1 MVAEPLKNKPT
12 KRPTAESLL
21 AALVNSSDDAMLTK
35 DLNGVITS
43 WNKAAE
49 RIFGYSSDE
58 IIGRPI
64 LLLVPGDLVS
74 EEADILRRVLAG
86 DRIDHFET
94 VRLVKGGKV
103 LEVSISV
110 SPIKDDEGSI
120 VGASQIARDMTELR
134 RGARADLLLAAIVS
148 SSDDAI
154 LSKSL
159 EGIITSWNAGAK
171 RIFGYDA
178 EEMIGQPVMKLIPRD
193 RLDEEPKILERL
205 RRGERVDHFETIRVR
220 KNGEHFPVSLTI
232 SPVRDP
238 LGKIVGASKIAR
250 DITNLKQF
258 AAEREQLLESERAAR
273 SHAENANRMKDE
285 FLSTVSHELRTPLN
299 AIVGWTEVIEGGDQ
313 NREEVIH
320 GVQVIK
326 RNAMM
331 QAQLIEDLLDLG
343 RISSGMMRLEIE
355 PIDIGAVVADAIAS
369 VAHAVRTKHLTITK
383 DIRNV
388 GGLLGDSKRLQQ
400 VIWNLLANAIKFTP
414 SGGKIH
420 VRASR
425 KNSHVE
431 LAIADSGQ
439 GISAKFIPHLF
450 ERFSQA
456 DASTTRSHGGLG
468 IGLALVK
475 QLVELHGGKVQAE
488 SPGEGMGATFTLL
501 LPIAALQ
508 GGARSLDVLIEEKVV
523 SGVSTLKG
531 IKVMAVDDDKDSL
544 GLIKR
549 ILARQGAEV
558 ETAASVDEA
567 LEVFSKFLP
576 DVILSDIG
584 MPEKDGYELIRLIRE
599 HPSGAA
605 TPAAALTALARIDD
619 RTRALTA
626 GYQNHLSKPVAAAEV
641 VAVVYSL
648 ARIHPRGQISGL
660 PQSEGSEA
668 N

>member
-1 MVAEPLKNKPT
+1 MIMEPPKNQPT
-12 KRPTAESLL
+12 EQPSVDSLF
-21 AALVNSSDDAMLTK
+21 AALVNSSDDAMLTS
-35 DLNGVITS
+35 DLKGSVTS

-49 RIFGYSSDE
+49 RILGYTSDE
-58 IIGRPI
+58 IIGRSI
-64 LLLVPGDLVS
+64 LLLVPPELER
-74 EEADILRRVLAG
+74 EEADILRRIQAG
-86 DRIDHFET
+86 ERVEHFET
-94 VRLVKGGKV
+94 VRVAKCGKV
-103 LEVSISV
+103 LEVAINF
-110 SPIKDDEGSI
+110 SPIKDAEGGV
-120 VGASQIARDMTELR
+120 VGASQIARDVTEFK

-159 EGIITSWNAGAK
+159 DGVITSWNAGAK

-178 EEMIGQPVMKLIPRD
+178 EEIVGQPVTKLIPPE
-193 RLDEEPKILERL
+193 RLGEEPKILERL
-205 RRGERVDHFETIRVR
+205 RRGDKVDHFETIRVR

-232 SPVRDP
+232 SPVRDAF
-238 LGKIVGASKIAR
+238 GKIVGASKIAR
-250 DITNLKQF
+250 DITNLRQF

-273 SHAENANRMKDE
+273 SQAENANRMKDE

-299 AIVGWTEVIEGGDQ
+299 AILGWTEVIEGGDQ
-313 NREEVIH
+313 NREEVIY
-320 GVQVIK
+320 GVQVIR

-355 PIDIGAVVADAIAS
+355 PIDIGFVVSEAIAS
-369 VAHAVRTKHLTITK
+369 VAHAVRTKQQTITK

-414 SGGKIH
+414 SGGKIQ
-420 VRASR
+420 VTASR

-456 DASTTRSHGGLG
+456 DASTTRPHGGLG

-475 QLVELHGGKVQAE
+475 QLVELHGGKVRAE
-488 SPGEGMGATFTLL
+488 SPGEGMGSTFTLI

-508 GGARSLDVLIEEKVV
+508 GGERSLRVLTEENGV
-523 SGVSTLKG
+523 SGMSTLKG
-531 IKVMAVDDDKDSL
+531 IKVMAVDDDKESL
-544 GLIKR
+544 GVIKR
-549 ILARQGAEV
+549 ILTRQGAEV
-558 ETAASVDEA
+558 QTAGSVDDAMEI
-567 LEVFSKFLP
+567 FSRFLP
-576 DVILSDIG
+576 DVVLSDIG

-599 HPSGAA
+599 HPSGAT
-605 TPAAALTALARIDD
+605 TPAAALTALARTED

-626 GYQNHLSKPVAAAEV
+626 GYQSHLSKPVAAAEIA
-641 VAVVYSL
+641 AVVYSL
-648 ARIHPRGQISGL
+648 ARIHPRESVQG
-660 PQSEGSEA
+660 P
-668 N
+668 